1 MNPIDGGYRNDFNMN
16 DMHAEPPFPCDY
28 AKSRNGC
35 YDINGRK

>member
-1 MNPIDGGYRNDFNMN
+1 MNWIDDRYRRGFNMN
-16 DMHAEPPFPCDY
+16 EMHVEPSFSCDY

>member
-1 MNPIDGGYRNDFNMN
+1 MNRIDDGYRRDFNMN
-16 DMHAEPPFPCDY
+16 AMHVEPPFPCDY

>member
-1 MNPIDGGYRNDFNMN
+1 MRQDFNMN
-16 DMHAEPPFPCDY
+16 DIHAEQPFWCDY